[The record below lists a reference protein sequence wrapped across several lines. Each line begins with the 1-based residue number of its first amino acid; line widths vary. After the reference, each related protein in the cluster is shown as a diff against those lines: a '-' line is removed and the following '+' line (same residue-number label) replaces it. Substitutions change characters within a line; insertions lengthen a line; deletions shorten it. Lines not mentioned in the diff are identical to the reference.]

1 MNQHQSGVVG
11 FQEVDQEGNP
21 LTAAAEVLVEDGAG
35 SGPRLNPFIG
45 ALWLVGAVLVVGGTA
60 FLLNAPLSVSMTDRV
75 SVAYVLFSF
84 ATPAV
89 FVGILTFLGLMF
101 WHAGQWQRRRG

>member
-1 MNQHQSGVVG
+1 MNQDQSGVVG
-11 FQEVDQEGNP
+11 FHEVDQDGSP
-21 LTAAAEVLVEDGAG
+21 LTAAAEGAVEDGAG
-35 SGPRLNPFIG
+35 SGPQLNPFIG
-45 ALWLVGAVLVVGGTA
+45 VLWLVAAVLVVGGIA

-75 SVAYVLFSF
+75 SMAYVLFSF

-89 FVGILTFLGLMF
+89 FVGILTFIGLMF